1 MAINV
6 VVVEPVLNT
15 LRKDI
20 FCDFV
25 KYRQSF
31 FLSLVKNNY

>member
-1 MAINV
+1 MAINFRGRTM
-6 VVVEPVLNT
+6 LNT

-31 FLSLVKNNY
+31 FPSLVKNNY